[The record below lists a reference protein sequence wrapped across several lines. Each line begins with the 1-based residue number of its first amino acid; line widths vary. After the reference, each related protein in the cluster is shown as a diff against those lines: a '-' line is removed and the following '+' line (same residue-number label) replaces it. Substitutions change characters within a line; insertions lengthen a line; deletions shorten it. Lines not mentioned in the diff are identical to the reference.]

1 MPVVMDRPR
10 LLASGRW
17 TAHLLSD
24 RLGDAGS
31 VELVAIAVTIGCHP
45 YALQCAGTYKEHF
58 DLMGDRRIRAAV
70 GHPLVVQVGW
80 RQIALILR
88 DKKALPLGG
97 VAPV

>member
-1 MPVVMDRPR
+1 MPVVMDKPR
-10 LLASGRW
+10 RLASGRW

-24 RLGDAGS
+24 RLGAAGS
-31 VELVAIAVTIGCHP
+31 VELVAIAVTLGCHP

-70 GHPLVVQVGW
+70 GHPQIAQVGW

-88 DKKALPLGG
+88 DKKTVPLGSD
-97 VAPV
+97 